1 MFDVFARHAA
11 QSTVLMFNTG
21 SAHGESVG
29 EYRADPLY
37 HASLALDE
45 YRLLLSD
52 IGFEIVAHA
61 VKDWQTGSG
70 RTVWLTRK
78 SPESAH

>member
-29 EYRADPLY
+29 EYRDDPLY
-37 HASLALDE
+37 HASLASDE

-61 VKDWQTGSG
+61 SKIGKPGAVAPFG
-70 RTVWLTRK
+70 
-78 SPESAH
+78 